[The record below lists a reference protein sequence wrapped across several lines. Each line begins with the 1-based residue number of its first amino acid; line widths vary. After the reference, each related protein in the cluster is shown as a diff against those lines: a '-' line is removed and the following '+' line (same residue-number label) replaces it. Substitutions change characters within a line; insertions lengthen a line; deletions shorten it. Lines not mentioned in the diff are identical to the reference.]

1 MDATQLQA
9 LLVSLTAVIAGV
21 VGVIGRWATATG
33 RALRKTRARNSL
45 LEQQVYASWRAL
57 DRAGADRPS
66 LPDGLAYL
74 LQTEGSDD
82 D

>member
-33 RALRKTRARNSL
+33 RALRKVRARNSL
-45 LEQQVYASWRAL
+45 LEKQVYDSWRAL
-57 DRAGADRPS
+57 DRAGVDRPA

-74 LQTEGSDD
+74 LQEGSDD
-82 D
+82 E